1 MLDPHTGQPV
11 YDYDPTTGKQVPR
24 LAPEGSTSNIAYTQG
39 ANMVADSPATRRAAE
54 QAKANAIKNS
64 QGTTEWYDEDWQKYK
79 KTHPTETYENF
90 KATQV
95 APATGITTT
104 PSVGSFAMGG
114 KLPEDYGIELL
125 EQKVARMSGG
135 YLNTPGMHSY
145 ARGGYTQNL
154 NFDIDPPKEGD
165 TRVNAEGKT
174 ERFNGKYYN
183 NEPVWEVISTV
194 NPNTT
199 AEDEAI
205 DDVEGRAEY
214 EGKLKKEDES
224 LKDRNLNLKM
234 DQSLPEFLASA
245 APAAYNLGQGIFGKV
260 QQLNPQDYM
269 IGADM
274 QPYQY
279 NINPQLREA
288 DQSFAQGQEAIRNAG
303 LGGGSYAANMQQ
315 LANARNQTIGGL
327 YAQKQNADA
336 ESYNQAMAQNKAIEA
351 QNLERRMGIEDFNL
365 KSEAAKTA
373 MLQTGLQ
380 QLAQVSEGSQAKKLQ
395 VALMQALAP
404 EFAGTMA
411 YNTIAD
417 QYLNKLREKKKAK
430 NTDKTKG

>member
-1 MLDPHTGQPV
+1 M
-11 YDYDPTTGKQVPR
+11 
-24 LAPEGSTSNIAYTQG
+24 A
-39 ANMVADSPATRRAAE
+39 
-54 QAKANAIKNS
+54 
-64 QGTTEWYDEDWQKYK
+64 GT
-79 KTHPTETYENF
+79 
-90 KATQV
+90 
-95 APATGITTT
+95 APAPAATTTTTT
-104 PSVGSFAMGG
+104 PAATTPVAGSFAMGG

-125 EQKVARMSGG
+125 EQKIARMNGG
-135 YLNTPGMHSY
+135 YLNTPGLHSY

-154 NFDIDPPKEGD
+154 NFDIDPPKEGE

-183 NEPVWEVISTV
+183 NEPVWEVVTDTT
-194 NPNTT
+194 PTTT

-205 DDVEGRAEY
+205 DEANGKAEY
-214 EGKLKKEDES
+214 EGKLKKEDEG

-245 APAAYNLGQGIFGKV
+245 APAAYNLGQGIFGKTL
-260 QQLNPQDYM
+260 QLNPQDYM
-269 IGADM
+269 VAANM

-288 DQSFAQGQEAIRNAG
+288 DQSFAQGQEAMRNAG
-303 LGGGSYAANMQQ
+303 VGGGSYATNMQQ
-315 LANARNQTIGGL
+315 LANARNETIGGL

-351 QNLERRMGIEDFNL
+351 QNLERRMGIQDFNL
-365 KSEAAKTA
+365 KSKAAKTA